1 MCQGTQ
7 KGADERMQKN
17 VWQLTIP
24 IFIESLM
31 FSLMGSIDVVMLA
44 KFSDDA
50 VAAVSVANQVM
61 FLIQVLACIVTT
73 GSGILCAQY
82 IGANKKPEDQNTLIA
97 ATVILNLGIG
107 IVLTVVLILLH
118 PVFLKLLNLEGAA
131 CGYAEEY
138 LQIISLFIWGQMAM
152 MAFSTILRAYGRAL
166 PCMLVSLGMNICN
179 IVLNYLLIF
188 GKFGCPAMG
197 IRGAALATV
206 MGRLTGLLIFGWM
219 LYRMREKDSG
229 WRMLPEDISE
239 AAADEIHIREKWM
252 KVIRGIRQRSRDV
265 IAYGLPAA
273 GEQISYNCSQFFVMV
288 FITML
293 GTKMV
298 TAYSYLNTCVSF
310 IYMFSM
316 ALGQA
321 TAILTGWSVGA
332 GDYRQADRQC
342 RFSGTCSIVV
352 SMSIMIFVS
361 IFRYPVFSLFTAN
374 REILNIACTVL
385 LVNFVREAGRS
396 QNLIYVNAL
405 RAAGDVQF
413 PFYFGLISMWG
424 LSVGMSYILG
434 ISLGWGLTGV
444 WLALGLDECFRAVGM
459 YVRWKRKFGKLAG
472 EIV

>member
-1 MCQGTQ
+1 
-7 KGADERMQKN
+7 MQKN

-24 IFIESLM
+24 IFIESMM

-50 VAAVSVANQVM
+50 VAAVSVSNQVM

-82 IGANKKPEDQNTLIA
+82 IGANRKPEDQNTLIA
-97 ATVILNLGIG
+97 ASIILNLVIG
-107 IVLTVVLILLH
+107 LVLTVVLVLFH
-118 PVFLKLLNLEGAA
+118 PVFLKLLNLDEAA
-131 CGYAEEY
+131 CAYAEEY
-138 LQIISLFIWGQMAM
+138 LRILSMFIWGQMAM

-166 PCMLVSLGMNICN
+166 QCMLVSLGMNLCN
-179 IVLNYLLIF
+179 ITLNYLLIF

-197 IRGAALATV
+197 IRGAAAATV
-206 MGRLTGLLIFGWM
+206 IGRMIGFLVFGWM
-219 LYRMREKDSG
+219 LYRMRKKASG
-229 WRMLPEDISE
+229 WRMQPGDINESS
-239 AAADEIHIREKWM
+239 AGARIL
-252 KVIRGIRQRSRDV
+252 QCSRDV

-288 FITML
+288 FVTML
-293 GTKMV
+293 GTRTV

-342 RFSGTCSIVV
+342 RFSGCCSMAV
-352 SMSIMIFVS
+352 SMVIMIIVTV
-361 IFRYPVFSLFTAN
+361 FRYPLFSLFTEDS
-374 REILNIACTVL
+374 EILNIACTVL
-385 LVNFVREAGRS
+385 LANFVREAGRS

-424 LSVGMSYILG
+424 FSVGMSYILG
-434 ISLGWGLTGV
+434 IRLGWGLTGV
-444 WLALGLDECFRAVGM
+444 WLALGLDECFRASGM
-459 YVRWKRKFGKLAG
+459 NVRWKRKFGKLA
-472 EIV
+472 EEAI

>member
-1 MCQGTQ
+1 
-7 KGADERMQKN
+7 MQKN

-82 IGANKKPEDQNTLIA
+82 IGADRKPEDQNTLIA

-107 IVLTVVLILLH
+107 IVLTIVLVMFH
-118 PVFLKLLNLEGAA
+118 PVFLKLLNLEGTA
-131 CGYAEEY
+131 CSYAENY

-166 PCMLVSLGMNICN
+166 PCMIVSLGMNLCN

-197 IRGAALATV
+197 IRGAAAATV
-206 MGRLTGLLIFGWM
+206 MGRGIGLLVFGWM
-219 LYRMREKDSG
+219 LYHMRKKDSE
-229 WRMLPEDISE
+229 WRMLPEDIIE
-239 AAADEIHIREKWM
+239 ADKRRTVLKAIRY
-252 KVIRGIRQRSRDV
+252 RSRDV

-293 GTKMV
+293 GTKTV

-332 GDYRQADRQC
+332 GDYRKADGQC
-342 RFSGTCSIVV
+342 RFSGYCSIAV
-352 SMSIMIFVS
+352 SMSIMIVVTV
-361 IFRYPVFSLFTAN
+361 FRYPIFSLFTED
-374 REILNIACTVL
+374 REILNIACMVL

-434 ISLGWGLTGV
+434 ISLGWGLMGV

-459 YVRWKRKFGKLAG
+459 HVRWKRKFGKLAG
-472 EIV
+472 EGN